1 MIPVRAQRLNVL
13 NPRIVSGQEY
23 DARTRDAARAN
34 RRSTRVRMIERHG
47 LDASFFYVR
56 PWPPSPRVLARS
68 PSRHVESWS
77 DRHHV
82 AVDCRDPDMLM
93 LVVMDPVDAASWRTS
108 LSATGC
114 IVHPDT
120 TVIGSVV
127 CLIEQE
133 NAPATQTHNVA
144 KSNIRTTQNQ
154 ARGAGGG

>member
-13 NPRIVSGQEY
+13 SPRIVSGQEY

-68 PSRHVESWS
+68 PSRHVESWR

-82 AVDCRDPDMLM
+82 SVDFRDPDMLM
-93 LVVMDPVDAASWRTS
+93 LGVMDSVDAAACRTS
-108 LSATGC
+108 LSRTRWN
-114 IVHPDT
+114 VHP
-120 TVIGSVV
+120 
-127 CLIEQE
+127 
-133 NAPATQTHNVA
+133 A
-144 KSNIRTTQNQ
+144 
-154 ARGAGGG
+154 